1 MDFGLH
7 SCRSELR
14 LVLLTGI
21 AGGLLGL
28 TIPIFTGMVFDTI
41 IPAAQ
46 RGQLIQISLLLVAGA
61 LATGMFDITRSLA
74 LLRLEGR
81 MGATLQAAVWD
92 RLLSLPVPFFRRY
105 SAGDLADR
113 ANGIDVIRQ
122 SLTGTVTNSIVSGI
136 FSIFNL
142 GLMLYYS
149 WKLAL
154 VGLGLV
160 VLALG
165 VMALVGTAQLTPSRE
180 LARTAGKLSG
190 QVMEFV
196 TGAAKFRAAAA
207 EGRAFAAWTRG
218 YSKQKQLVWKTHAIS
233 NAFSVFNSVYFVL
246 APMSI
251 FFAVYSWSGRIGAG
265 DFLAFNAAFGQLFS
279 SSMALASAV
288 LQIYNF
294 VPVFERAKPIL
305 MAAPRW
311 TPPRRTRVSWQG
323 MSKPHTW
330 RFDTPRMVRLYSR
343 TCP

>member
-1 MDFGLH
+1 M
-7 SCRSELR
+7 
-14 LVLLTGI
+14 
-21 AGGLLGL
+21 
-28 TIPIFTGMVFDTI
+28 
-41 IPAAQ
+41 
-46 RGQLIQISLLLVAGA
+46 
-61 LATGMFDITRSLA
+61 
-74 LLRLEGR
+74 
-81 MGATLQAAVWD
+81 
-92 RLLSLPVPFFRRY
+92 
-105 SAGDLADR
+105 
-113 ANGIDVIRQ
+113 IRQ

-142 GLMLYYS
+142 ALMLYYS
-149 WKLAL
+149 WKLAC

-165 VMALVGTAQLTPSRE
+165 VMALVGAAQLPPSRE

-265 DFLAFNAAFGQLFS
+265 DFPGLQCGIRPVIRLV
-279 SSMALASAV
+279 MALASAV
-288 LQIYNF
+288 
-294 VPVFERAKPIL
+294 
-305 MAAPRW
+305 
-311 TPPRRTRVSWQG
+311 
-323 MSKPHTW
+323 SKSITSFPSLNE
-330 RFDTPRMVRLYSR
+330 PSPY
-343 TCP
+343 